1 MATRHIIT
9 MLEKTLQVETENTIS
24 HLTTS
29 LSDRILSQSAAIQ
42 ENNCYHTIGE
52 WYKIISY
59 SNKMIS
65 FGLNTFS
72 MTHIVRK

>member
-9 MLEKTLQVETENTIS
+9 MLERTLQIETENTIS
-24 HLTTS
+24 HLTAS
-29 LSDRILSQSAAIQ
+29 LSDGILSQSAAIQ

-52 WYKIISY
+52 WYKTISY

>member
-9 MLEKTLQVETENTIS
+9 MLEKTLQIETENTIS
-24 HLTTS
+24 HLTAS
-29 LSDRILSQSAAIQ
+29 LSDRILLKAQQYRKTIVTIQ
-42 ENNCYHTIGE
+42 LENGT
-52 WYKIISY
+52 KIISY

>member
-9 MLEKTLQVETENTIS
+9 MLEKTLQAETENTIS

-29 LSDRILSQSAAIQ
+29 LSDRILSQSTAIH
-42 ENNCYHTIGE
+42 ENNCYHTIRNGT
-52 WYKIISY
+52 KIISY

-65 FGLNTFS
+65 FGLNTLS
-72 MTHIVRK
+72 MTHIVKL

>member
-42 ENNCYHTIGE
+42 ENNC
-52 WYKIISY
+52 
-59 SNKMIS
+59 
-65 FGLNTFS
+65 
-72 MTHIVRK
+72 